1 MFDTSVYVE
10 ALRGG
15 LASGAAAA
23 LAKAAG
29 RTYIASVVW
38 AELCAGV
45 RDAEG
50 RASIAQLGDPFAALG
65 RVLTPRHDDWLR
77 AGEGLAA
84 LARATPSLRDKTRLL
99 WNDALILL
107 SSQQIGAAVVTANV
121 DDFRLLQRYLGGT
134 VTPLTDL

>member
-10 ALRGG
+10 ALRRGPGG
-15 LASGAAAA
+15 GAAAA
-23 LAKAAG
+23 LANAAG
-29 RTYIASVVW
+29 RTYMVSVVW

-50 RASIAQLGDPFAALG
+50 RAAIAQLGGPFAALG
-65 RVLTPRHDDWLR
+65 RVLSPRHDDWVR
-77 AGEGLAA
+77 AGEGLAD
-84 LARATPSLRDKTRLL
+84 LARANPSLRDKARLL

-107 SSQQIGAAVVTANV
+107 SAQQISAPVITANV

-134 VTPLTDL
+134 VTALEV